1 MGHNLIVCG
10 DDFGFSQAYNHGMVH
25 AYTNGILTVGSLM
38 SNMDAAVHAVALAK
52 MVNMPLAQ
60 HTNLV
65 QGRPC
70 ADPKTIPSI
79 VQDDG
84 SFYPSKYF
92 KADGLAKKGDGT
104 LVADKEDVKRETRA
118 QLERQKAL
126 SGKYPTQVEGHS
138 VIQPTMIE
146 AYIEVAQEYGI
157 RYMNLKGEVQ
167 SGFRNAQEFFI
178 STPDMTHLMIDYMEK
193 GLTADTL
200 LPILEALKANKCDVN
215 IFRCHPGWV
224 DATIMDTSTLVL
236 PRCRDVQALT
246 DKRVV
251 EWVKANGIE
260 LLSFDDLVL

>member
-1 MGHNLIVCG
+1 MGQNLIVCG
-10 DDFGFSQAYNHGMVH
+10 DDFGFSEAYNYGMIH
-25 AYTNGILTVGSLM
+25 AFTHGILTVGSLM

-52 MVNMPLAQ
+52 TNNMPLAQ

-65 QGRPC
+65 QGKPC
-70 ADPKTIPSI
+70 ADPATIPSI
-79 VQDDG
+79 VQEDG
-84 SFYPSKYF
+84 SFYPSRYF
-92 KADGLAKKGDGT
+92 KADGWAKKGDGT

-118 QLERQKAL
+118 QLERQKTL

-138 VIQPTMIE
+138 VIQPAMME
-146 AYIEVAQEYGI
+146 AYMEVASEYGI
-157 RYMNLKGEVQ
+157 RCMNLDGKTQ
-167 SGFRNAQEFFI
+167 QGFREAQEAFI
-178 STPDMTHLMIDYMEK
+178 SSPDMGVLMKDYMEN
-193 GLTADTL
+193 GLTPDGL
-200 LPILEALKANKCDVN
+200 IQILEILKANKCDVN

-251 EWVKANGIE
+251 QWVKANKIE